1 MTYEIGTP
9 YDFVP
14 FDRDRLSRKIFSQT
28 VPGALALT
36 FGALLGAWLL
46 YGRPDAVPGVDGAP
60 AAGPAVRPPVARVVL
75 APVLT
80 PLRRARM
87 VLAPVLTPLR
97 HARRSVASN
106 PYGALFD
113 PTYSLG
119 LTPVPF
125 AQSAPLGS
133 NFAAIPPAP
142 SAAIGE
148 PENVAPLPEVSEL
161 DQNAPL
167 PTPRPSEFGLA
178 EVESVPL
185 PTPRPTELGVPASH
199 SGVRAFAR
207 RLAQQNRTTVL
218 PATSSDHRSFFEKL
232 FGKPQ
237 PSGPVLAYA
246 APEDGTLG
254 NARRIT
260 SGPTPPYDQHT
271 AVYNIAAHTV
281 YMPDGTRLEAHSG
294 LGDRMDDPRHVNER
308 MRGATPPNVY
318 ELEPREQ
325 LFHGVQALRLI
336 PVGNGDVY
344 GRAGLL
350 AHSYMLGPYGA
361 SNGCV
366 SFKNYNA
373 FLQAFLHGEV
383 KHLVVVAGLD

>member
-1 MTYEIGTP
+1 MTYEASTP
-9 YDFVP
+9 DDFIPLERV
-14 FDRDRLSRKIFSQT
+14 RLSRKPISRT
-28 VPGALALT
+28 VSGAFALAVSLV
-36 FGALLGAWLL
+36 LGGWIL
-46 YGRPDAVPGVDGAP
+46 YIRCAT
-60 AAGPAVRPPVARVVL
+60 GPNVEEAHAVRPAVARVVARAVL

-80 PLRRARM
+80 PLRQS
-87 VLAPVLTPLR
+87 
-97 HARRSVASN
+97 RRTITSN

-113 PTYSLG
+113 ATFSLG

-125 AQSAPLGS
+125 AQSSPLGS
-133 NFAAIPPAP
+133 NFEAIPQAS
-142 SAAIGE
+142 SAAGAE
-148 PENVAPLPEVSEL
+148 AEKVLPTPEVSEL
-161 DQNAPL
+161 DQDAPL
-167 PTPRPSEFGLA
+167 PTPRPSGFGLA

-185 PTPRPTELGVPASH
+185 PMPRPAELGLPASH
-199 SGVRAFAR
+199 SGVRAYAR
-207 RLAQQNRTTVL
+207 QLAQQNRTTVL
-218 PATSSDHRSFFEKL
+218 PATSSDHRTFFEKL

-246 APEDGTLG
+246 APEDGVLG

-260 SGPTPPYDQHT
+260 SGPMPPHDQRT

-294 LGDRMDDPRHVNER
+294 LGDRMDDPRHVSER
-308 MRGATPPNVY
+308 MRGPTPPNVY

-336 PVGNGDVY
+336 PVGSGGVY
-344 GRAGLL
+344 GRTGLL

-383 KHLVVVAGLD
+383 KHLVVVAGLN